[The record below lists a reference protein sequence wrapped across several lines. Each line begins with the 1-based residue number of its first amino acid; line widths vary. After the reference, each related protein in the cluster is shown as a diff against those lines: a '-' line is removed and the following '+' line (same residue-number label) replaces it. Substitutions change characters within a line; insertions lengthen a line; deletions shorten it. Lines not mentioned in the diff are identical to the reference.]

1 MDSIPGLARSPGEG
15 DSNPPQY
22 SCLKNPMD
30 RGAWQ
35 ATVLHGFR
43 HDWPDLACMHHVP
56 QYSHGSESCCA
67 CVFTTSPPW
76 PTAAQVALLSHSVVS
91 DSLWL
96 HELQHTRLSCPL
108 PPPGVY
114 SNSCTLSQW
123 CHPTIS
129 SSVVPFSSCISAFS
143 SESVLHIRWPKYWSF
158 TFSISFSN
166 ENSGLVSFRMD
177 WFDLLEVQ
185 GTLKSLFQ
193 HHSSK
198 AQLSLWSN

>member
-129 SSVVPFSSCISAFS
+129 SSVVPFSSCFQSFPISGFFQMNLLFT
-143 SESVLHIRWPKYWSF
+143 SVLEILAK
-158 TFSISFSN
+158 
-166 ENSGLVSFRMD
+166 V
-177 WFDLLEVQ
+177 LELQ
-185 GTLKSLFQ
+185 FQ
-193 HHSSK
+193 HQSF
-198 AQLSLWSN
+198 QWIFRTDFL

>member
-1 MDSIPGLARSPGEG
+1 MGDLDSSPGLGRHPGG
-15 DSNPPQY
+15 GHGNPFQY

-129 SSVVPFSSCISAFS
+129 SSVVPFSSCFQSFPASGSLPMIWLFVSGGQSIGTSAS
-143 SESVLHIRWPKYWSF
+143 ASVLPMNIQ
-158 TFSISFSN
+158 
-166 ENSGLVSFRMD
+166 D
-177 WFDLLEVQ
+177 WFPL
-185 GTLKSLFQ
+185 G
-193 HHSSK
+193 
-198 AQLSLWSN
+198 